1 MRDPRVALF
10 SGLPITIST
19 ATTTNG
25 STLDLKNLGLKVD
38 GDLFAGSPVGYG
50 LGVEMLFYDITGT
63 DVNVS
68 VKWQV
73 SDDGSTWVDDQ
84 QVIPTSDLDTL
95 DNGGTKIVVSTRL
108 VTKRRYARLVV
119 ITTGMVSSSVKLN
132 AWLSDGT
139 NPYAFALNTPFV
151 RK

>member
-10 SGLPITIST
+10 AGLPITVST

-25 STLDLKNLGLKVD
+25 ATLDLKNLGIEID
-38 GDLFAGSPVGYG
+38 GDLFHGSPKEYG
-50 LGVEMLFYDITGT
+50 LGVEILITSITGT
-63 DVNVS
+63 DANATI
-68 VKWQV
+68 KWQV

-84 QVIPTSDLDTL
+84 QVIPVTDLDAFVA
-95 DNGGTKIVVSTRL
+95 GGTKIEISTRL
-108 VTKRRYARLVV
+108 MTKRRYARLVV
-119 ITTGMVSSSVKLN
+119 TSSGMVSSSFVFN

-139 NPYAFALNTPFV
+139 NPYAFATGTAFM